1 MKRTYLPW
9 LALAAAGA
17 SAGLSLHGKALATS
31 LFSSRPLDASR
42 FAVLG
47 KPVGNND
54 WNLLVL
60 EQIAPA
66 PRCWERRADGLID
79 PALNRFDFTGICS
92 RYLDSNGYSLRIG
105 DEDLATSYRLRLQQ
119 QGNSLQLMAMSPSQ
133 PTTLLVG
140 RGQLNQRDRDGFVL
154 INLDPGWQLQRRVY
168 GRQTLSHVYFANPI
182 PLAHLI
188 AMASGSQPHS
198 DSQPLSSPTANPTP
212 PRLQPLSPAI
222 SSAATEQGPIALQVI
237 PFRP

>member
-9 LALAAAGA
+9 LGLAAAG
-17 SAGLSLHGKALATS
+17 LTLQPHALAAS
-31 LFSSRPLDASR
+31 VFGSRPLDASR

-47 KPVGNND
+47 KPVGSND
-54 WNLLVL
+54 WTLLVL

-66 PRCWERRADGLID
+66 PRCWGPRSDGLID

-105 DEDLATSYRLRLQQ
+105 DEDLATTYRLRLQQ

-140 RGQLNQRDRDGFVL
+140 RGQVNQRDRDGFVL
-154 INLDPGWQLQRRVY
+154 INLEPGWELQRRLY
-168 GRQTLSHVYFANPI
+168 GQQTLSHLYFANPS
-182 PLAHLI
+182 PLGRLI
-188 AMASGSQPHS
+188 AGASTPQR
-198 DSQPLSSPTANPTP
+198 PLSQASTPQRPFSPTSTRTTP
-212 PRLQPLSPAI
+212 A
-222 SSAATEQGPIALQVI
+222 QGPIALQVI

>member
-9 LALAAAGA
+9 LGLAAAGA
-17 SAGLSLHGKALATS
+17 SVSAGLTLQPHALAS
-31 LFSSRPLDASR
+31 SVFGSRPLDASR

-54 WNLLVL
+54 WTLLVL
-60 EQIAPA
+60 EQVAPA
-66 PRCWERRADGLID
+66 PRCWEQRSDGLID
-79 PALNRFDFTGICS
+79 PALNRFDYTGICS

-105 DEDLATSYRLRLQQ
+105 DEDLATTYRLRLQQ

-140 RGQLNQRDRDGFVL
+140 RGQVNQRDRDGFVL
-154 INLDPGWQLQRRVY
+154 INLEPGWELQRRLY
-168 GRQTLSHVYFANPI
+168 GQQTLSHLYFANPS
-182 PLAHLI
+182 PLARLI
-188 AMASGSQPHS
+188 AGPSNPVSQVSPINPF
-198 DSQPLSSPTANPTP
+198 SQVSTRTP
-212 PRLQPLSPAI
+212 PA
-222 SSAATEQGPIALQVI
+222 QGPIALQVI